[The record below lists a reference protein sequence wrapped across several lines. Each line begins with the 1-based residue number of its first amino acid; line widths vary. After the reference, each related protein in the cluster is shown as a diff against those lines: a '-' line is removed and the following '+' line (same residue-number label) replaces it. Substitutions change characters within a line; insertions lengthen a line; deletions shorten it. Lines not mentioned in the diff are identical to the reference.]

1 MNETDTKRAISE
13 QGYCRSFKEVEA
25 LTQIAINLAKI
36 VDRLDAIERAIW
48 INSND

>member
-1 MNETDTKRAISE
+1 MNETDTKKAISE

-36 VDRLDAIERAIW
+36 VDRLDEIERAIW
-48 INSND
+48 INRND